1 MTPLEEGKKFTDD
14 VYASK
19 DEVQAYYN
27 VEKVSA
33 YWSHVLSYRSYYDQ
47 MTKLEN
53 IDSNCFKICLTKP
66 LLSAS
71 YRLQNNLFNDLLSFL
86 ALSTDKQNHLLLQ
99 RKNRALKAL
108 ARFCQVNEPSE
119 DILNRISLNSIETL
133 LPSYLPLA
141 TYSRTYNSPFFS
153 KGITLKDFDEINKGC
168 SSQSEEEEPIYRQNE
183 NRSLLNPLQ
192 IAKTADIK
200 VLLVSL
206 IDFLNEEEIPL
217 LVRAMVIPFAFSYIK
232 PYEYF
237 YEASAALAA
246 KNFLYSSGL
255 RNMGFL
261 LDFESIA
268 FSRGKEV
275 FRSMKKA
282 QDTLDLTYYIMKCL
296 SFLIE
301 DEKNL
306 KETIQELKNQP
317 EKEEENLSGNQDQ
330 EESQKEYALPV
341 FPEQNPDEDI
351 DSLAKKLREVYP
363 QLKKKEAHFYAGH
376 CTIGL
381 KYTIDDFKTAEKSV
395 YETARSNMDELARL
409 GFYKKE
415 KFKNKFVYSP
425 IPKKEKIQ

>member
-14 VYASK
+14 IYASK

-27 VEKVSA
+27 VDNVSA

-53 IDSNCFKICLTKP
+53 IDFNCFKICLTKP
-66 LLSAS
+66 LLSSA
-71 YRLQNNLFNDLLSFL
+71 YHLQCNLFNDLLSFL
-86 ALSTDKQNHLLLQ
+86 SLSPEKQNHLLLN

-119 DILNRISLNSIETL
+119 DILNRISLNSMETIQPAL
-133 LPSYLPLA
+133 LPLA
-141 TYSRTYNSPFFS
+141 TYSRTYNRTFFTN
-153 KGITLKDFDEINKGC
+153 GISLKDFDEINKGC
-168 SSQSEEEEPIYRQNE
+168 SSQNEEEEAVYRQNE
-183 NRSLLNPLQ
+183 NRNLLNPLQ
-192 IAKTADIK
+192 IAKISDIK
-200 VLLVSL
+200 PLLVSL
-206 IDFLNEEEIPL
+206 IEFLTEEEIPL
-217 LVRAMVIPFAFSYIK
+217 LIRAMVIPFAFSYMK

-237 YEASAALAA
+237 YEASAALAS

-282 QDTLDLTYYIMKCL
+282 QESLDLTYYIMKCL
-296 SFLIE
+296 SFLME

-306 KETIQELKNQP
+306 RETMQEL
-317 EKEEENLSGNQDQ
+317 GNEPAKANAESNTDTE

-341 FPEQNPDEDI
+341 FPEHNPGEDI
-351 DSLAKKLREVYP
+351 DVLAKKLREVYP